1 MSKIHIGASGPAIC
15 NADPTNPN
23 SRGCPFRDENGDP
36 VAHYDTWEA
45 AGRAYDE
52 KMKGQL
58 FNSAK
63 KPHDPID
70 DIDPVE
76 EQINELEYHMAS
88 EPKMSDEEWQE
99 IIKRSAPS
107 SVTSAADDANW
118 TEWYHTA
125 PALELP
131 KDFTKIVH
139 AADGSTFLIK
149 KSLFSIYVSDGA
161 GNNAPLKQVKTVA
174 DVHNLTEDDVK
185 QAYKAKADYL
195 SNKNQPKKAT
205 SKPHSSNYKLV
216 KLEDSKVITP
226 PKASDPHGGYLG
238 GRLFV
243 GGKADTETR
252 EVAKSMRE
260 DIKKAIAAGELPSD
274 LKYGVRKRPGSYDRF
289 EISIANS
296 RGGRA
301 VAVSENEQ
309 KSEGFRNTKEYLE
322 NLSRQYFSDD
332 SNAMVD
338 YFNSHNSTSVAFR
351 SDWDDRERE
360 RLEQRRS
367 K

>member
-1 MSKIHIGASGPAIC
+1 MSVVESIEWRARREALGLPQDVFARLIGASQDVVSKWEHGRRSPRDPVGVHMRVAELEEVLEDLVAQIV
-15 NADPTNPN
+15 ADVTV
-23 SRGCPFRDENGDP
+23 GGDP
-36 VAHYDTWEA
+36 V
-45 AGRAYDE
+45 
-52 KMKGQL
+52 
-58 FNSAK
+58 
-63 KPHDPID
+63 
-70 DIDPVE
+70 
-76 EQINELEYHMAS
+76 ELVTYA
-88 EPKMSDEEWQE
+88 SDEDWW
-99 IIKRSAPS
+99 A
-107 SVTSAADDANW
+107 
-118 TEWYHTA
+118 EWYHTA

-274 LKYGVRKRPGSYDRF
+274 LKYGVRKRPGSYDWF